1 MLTQDSKM
9 LAENLKLSE
18 ILTTVNGYLA
28 TVTSRREY
36 VSFLALL
43 IMGIELK
50 FETALMDPS
59 NNLTSVFQDSA
70 QLSEKLK
77 EAHAT
82 LFDSDFFDIYSTQY
96 DWDIVQAS
104 SDVIKSICLGFD
116 ANSYE
121 SFFFLSLR
129 RRLLD
134 LLEGELRKSY

>member
-9 LAENLKLSE
+9 SAENLKLNE
-18 ILTTVNGYLA
+18 ILATVNTYLA
-28 TVTSRREY
+28 TVTARREY

-50 FETALMDPS
+50 FETAVMDPNNNLMD
-59 NNLTSVFQDSA
+59 VFEDSS

-82 LFDSDFFDIYSTQY
+82 LFVADFFDIYSTQY

-104 SDVIKSICLGFD
+104 ADVIKSICLSIN
-116 ANSYE
+116 ANNYE

-134 LLEGELRKSY
+134 LLETELRKSY